1 MNQTPHRNLFSHYPL
16 FQLALAFSAG
26 IFIANTVHL
35 KLVIPIMLSA
45 TGSFL
50 AVLMLLSK
58 RLLIAAIALLSA
70 FLFAGAALCSIEK
83 GARHTGNLKEFVTGD
98 RQVTL
103 TGVLDQP
110 LSFASDRV
118 YLLLRVERLNLTG
131 NDTSAS
137 GLVSLLAPLKNAEG
151 EKEFRQL
158 NLHYG
163 TRIRVKTTLTP
174 ANRYRNPGVSSLNDF
189 IEAKGL
195 DAVGLIKSPSP
206 IVRLD
211 EVPIFKPLGWLYRWR
226 EMVQQKFDERFS
238 QDTAGIL
245 AAALL
250 GNRYNLSKST
260 SDRFREGGTFH
271 VLVISGVH
279 ISFIGG
285 LVLLIVRRLTRRR
298 LTQFLSSTLVVWS
311 YSVAVGAEA
320 SVVRAACMFSLIA
333 LAQVLFRSPSALNSL
348 GAAALILLAYSPKE
362 LFDPSFQLT
371 FLSVL
376 GIVTL
381 VWPIIQTCNAIG
393 LWRPTRTTPS
403 PPDCSRL
410 LKWFSETLYW
420 RETAWQTELDRVSHS
435 YRLFKTPCASWL
447 ERHHLQRLIRYV
459 VNAVIVSLGV
469 QIFLLPLFIVYFHRV
484 SWSSLILNIFVSVL
498 LAVLCFV
505 ALAAIVLSAVSFA
518 FAAPLINLTEF
529 LAWLMVHSVDPFSR
543 IGIAALRLPE
553 YSGWS
558 SVIYFIYYLPLVVL
572 LVKLARWRPFELD
585 PRPALMV
592 PFALLAQMILVAV
605 VLFHPLSAGHTTG
618 RLRVDFLDVGQ
629 GDAALITMPDGAT
642 LLVDGGGRPNF
653 ISNGDSSGRD
663 VRSIG
668 EMVVAEY
675 LWWRGLESVDYVL
688 ATHADA
694 DHIDGL
700 NDVVRNF
707 KVRGALVGRR
717 PENDGEFSKFASSLQ
732 TTSTTLE
739 VVQAGDVLDFGGAKV
754 KVLWP
759 NAVAANSRSANN
771 DSVVLRLEYGAMSI
785 LLTGDIEREAESQIL
800 SNGNNLKVEVI
811 KVPHHGSRTS
821 STEAFVAAVR
831 PRLAIISVGQQ
842 SMFGHPHR
850 EVVERWQKVGAEVLT
865 TGDSGTITVETDG
878 TTLSVRKFVNE
889 FLTALDR

>member
-26 IFIANTVHL
+26 VFSANTVHL
-35 KLVIPIMLSA
+35 KLEIPIMLAA
-45 TGSFL
+45 TCSFL
-50 AVLMLLSK
+50 AVLTLFARRLS
-58 RLLIAAIALLSA
+58 IAGMGLLSA
-70 FLFAGAALCSIEK
+70 FLFTGAVLCTVEK
-83 GARHTGNLKEFVTGD
+83 SASHSGTLKELVSGD
-98 RQVTL
+98 QQVTL

-110 LSFASDRV
+110 LNFASDRA
-118 YLLLRVERLNLTG
+118 YLLLRVERLNISG
-131 NDTSAS
+131 SDTTAS
-137 GLVSLLAPLKNAEG
+137 GLVSLLAPFKDPES
-151 EKEFRQL
+151 EREYRQL

-163 TRIRVKTTLTP
+163 TRIRVKTALNQ
-174 ANRYRNPGVSSLNDF
+174 ANRYRNPGVSSLTDS

-195 DAVGLIKSPSP
+195 DGVGLIKSPGT

-211 EVPIFKPLGWLYRWR
+211 DAPVFKPLAWLYRWR
-226 EMVQQKFDERFS
+226 ELVQQKIDERFS
-238 QDTAGIL
+238 RDTAGIL

-260 SDRFREGGTFH
+260 ADRFREGGTFH

-285 LVLLIVRRLTRRR
+285 LVFLIARRLTRRR

-320 SVVRAACMFSLIA
+320 SVVRASCMFTLIA

-348 GAAALILLAYSPKE
+348 GAAALILLTYSPKE

-376 GIVTL
+376 AIVTL
-381 VWPIIQTCNAIG
+381 AWPIIQTCTAIG
-393 LWRPTRTTPS
+393 SWRPTRATPV
-403 PPDCSRL
+403 PPSCSRL

-420 RETAWQTELDRVSHS
+420 SETAWQSEIDRVSHS

-459 VNAVIVSLGV
+459 VNALIVSLSV
-469 QIFLLPLFIVYFHRV
+469 QILLLPLFIVYFHRL
-484 SWSSLILNIFVSVL
+484 SWSSLILNIFVSAL
-498 LAVLCFV
+498 LAILCFV
-505 ALAAIVLSAVSFA
+505 ALAAILFSMLSLTLASL
-518 FAAPLINLTEF
+518 LIPVTE
-529 LAWLMVHSVDPFSR
+529 LVEWLMVHSVDPFSR
-543 IGIAALRLPE
+543 FGIAAIRLPE

-558 SVIYFIYYLPLVVL
+558 SIIYFIYYLPLVFL
-572 LVKLARWRPFELD
+572 LVKLARWRPFAPGPQPSPIVSL
-585 PRPALMV
+585 V
-592 PFALLAQMILVAV
+592 LLAQTVLVAV
-605 VLFHPLSAGHTTG
+605 VLFHPLSAGPPTG
-618 RLRVDFLDVGQ
+618 KLTVDFLDVGQ
-629 GDAALITMPDGAT
+629 GDAALITMPDGVT

-653 ISNGDSSGRD
+653 ISNDISSGRD

-668 EMVVAEY
+668 EMIVAEY
-675 LWWRGLESVDYVL
+675 LWWRGLDSVDYVL

-707 KVRGALVGRR
+707 KVRGVLVGRK
-717 PENDGEFSKFASSLQ
+717 PENDAEYAKFADSLQ
-732 TTSTTLE
+732 TVGTQPE
-739 VVQAGDVLDFGGAKV
+739 VVQTGDVLDFGDVKV

-759 NAVAANSRSANN
+759 NASASSSRSANN
-771 DSVVLRLEYGAMSI
+771 DSVVLRLEYGAISI

-800 SNGNNLKVEVI
+800 SNGNNLKAEVI

-821 STEAFVAAVR
+821 STEAFVAAVT

-850 EVVERWQKVGAEVLT
+850 EVVERWQKGGAEVLT
-865 TGDSGTITVETDG
+865 TGDCGTITVETDG
-878 TTLSVRKFVNE
+878 TTLSVRKFAE
-889 FLTALDR
+889 Q